1 MLQYERSG
9 TAAMTTVLVSG
20 QLRYCYRI
28 RPTGKRLRFEMNLI
42 WRTIAIIT
50 LAAMLAPRPLQAAA
64 NNREGQAADT
74 LERMARATFG
84 SLSDAELRM
93 IRTAPTRDIAWT
105 SPVQDPEAPINDP
118 AKAATWSKE
127 RTIRAGVIAWLLSDA
142 EASKLIHPS
151 GIGIAGARFEG
162 KLDFSYLKVASP
174 LTLVACSV
182 PDGIDLSFGRFQ
194 SIDLR
199 QCWTG
204 PISADRA
211 IVYGDVTLRQGQYDD
226 VSFFRSEIDG
236 TLDCSSGRFAG
247 GNPLSMVETTIKGDA
262 LFHQGFTT
270 GGTVDFRLARL
281 EQSLSFN
288 NAIFTGTGDNGLTA
302 ERAMIGGALYWVDT
316 KITLHTQLD
325 LSSAH
330 AGSLWDDAKSWPAPG
345 NLSLDGFVYG
355 SFTGGP
361 MDAKSRL
368 EWLRRQ
374 PLTLQAEPQP
384 YSQLA
389 QVLGQTGA
397 AESATLVEVAREDAL
412 TEYGGLS
419 LASRLWRY
427 TLRITIGYGYR
438 PLLALWWILL
448 FVSLGTVLF
457 EWGYRARLITPTDE
471 SAYTT
476 FVKTGTP
483 PSHYPPFAS
492 FVYSLENFLPVVELH
507 QGAYWRP
514 NPHHTPARTGHLLR
528 QGGERAPAMLLRWYL
543 WVHILAGWTITP
555 LLFAGLAGLLR
566 NG

>member
-1 MLQYERSG
+1 MKL
-9 TAAMTTVLVSG
+9 TWNAV
-20 QLRYCYRI
+20 
-28 RPTGKRLRFEMNLI
+28 
-42 WRTIAIIT
+42 AIVT
-50 LAAMLAPRPLQAAA
+50 LAVMLTPWPVQADAGS
-64 NNREGQAADT
+64 RQGQAADT
-74 LERMARATFG
+74 LERMAREAFG
-84 SLSDAELRM
+84 DLSEAELRT

-105 SPVQDPEAPINDP
+105 SPVQDPDAPINDP
-118 AKAATWSKE
+118 AKAANWGKE
-127 RTIRAGVIAWLLSDA
+127 RTIRAGVITWLLSDA
-142 EASKLIHPS
+142 QASKLVHPS
-151 GIGIAGARFEG
+151 GIGIAGARIEG
-162 KLDFSYLKVASP
+162 KLDLSYLNVALP
-174 LTLVACSV
+174 LTLVDCSI
-182 PDGIDLSFGRFQ
+182 PDGIDLSYGRIQ

-199 QCWTG
+199 KCWTG

-211 IVYGDVTLRQGQYDD
+211 TVYGNVSLREGHYED

-288 NAIFTGTGDNGLTA
+288 NASFTGTGDNGLNA
-302 ERAMIGGALYWVDT
+302 ERATIGGALYWVDT
-316 KITLHTQLD
+316 KTTPRTQLD

-361 MDAKSRL
+361 TDAKSRL

-374 PLTLQAEPQP
+374 PLALQAEPQP

-389 QVLGQTGA
+389 QVLRQTGA
-397 AESATLVEVAREDAL
+397 AEGATLVEIARENAL

-419 LASRLWRY
+419 LSSRLWRY
-427 TLRITIGYGYR
+427 ALRVTIGYGYR
-438 PLLALWWILL
+438 PLLALWWILI
-448 FVSLGTVLF
+448 FVGLGTVLF
-457 EWGYRARLITPTDE
+457 GWGYRARLITPTDE
-471 SAYTT
+471 SAYAT

-483 PSHYPPFAS
+483 PSHYPPFTS

-514 NPHHTPARTGHLLR
+514 NPRHTPARSGRLLR
-528 QGGERAPAMLLRWYL
+528 WGGERVPAMLLRWYL